1 MPRDDRPLDDM
12 PDSAI
17 ERRAAA
23 RRGQVIERGG
33 PEDDFDDGPS
43 DDDLDKFSS
52 VTQTCW
58 RCGTELYDDATVCWN
73 CQATVGPGS
82 GPTRGTPIWAI
93 ALAIL
98 LAAAIAAWAIF

>member
-1 MPRDDRPLDDM
+1 MPADERPLDDM
-12 PDSAI
+12 PDTAI
-17 ERRAAA
+17 QKRAAA
-23 RRGQVIERGG
+23 RRGQVIERTT
-33 PEDDFDDGPS
+33 PDEFDDGPS

-52 VTQTCW
+52 VTQACW

-93 ALAIL
+93 VLGIILAGV
-98 LAAAIAAWAIF
+98 IAFWAIF